1 MQGRYYLDILM
12 LKTEMQFK
20 GYSESTQNTYVK
32 TVEKFLLHSNKE
44 AIDIKK
50 QDVIDYLDRRLTEVS
65 VNSVLVELNAL
76 EFFFEQILGLEITES
91 IRKYKRHFKKKF
103 LLSQEQIEL
112 LINSVRL
119 RDKLIYQII
128 IETGEEADWIADIK
142 LQDVEYLGEKAF
154 LKGVEISSE
163 LARNLIKY
171 ADRYGLE
178 EELFELS
185 GQGIRAMN
193 RKNTKT
199 YLGEYYT
206 FKELRHSVAY
216 EMLKRGE
223 IERATKY
230 LKCQSPRVLRQYYR
244 SHGYDY

>member
-1 MQGRYYLDILM
+1 MKDRYYLDILM

-32 TVEKFLLHSNKE
+32 TVEKFLIHNNKE

-50 QDVIDYLDRRLTEVS
+50 QDVIDYLDGRLTEVS
-65 VNSVLVELNAL
+65 INSVLVELNAL
-76 EFFFEQILGLEITES
+76 EFFFEQVLGLEITES
-91 IRKYKRHFKKKF
+91 IRKYKRQFNKKI
-103 LLSQEQIEL
+103 LLSQDQIEL

-119 RDKLIYQII
+119 RDRLIYQII
-128 IETGEEADWIADIK
+128 IETGEEADWVADIK
-142 LQDVEYLGEKAF
+142 LQNIKYGEKAF
-154 LKGVEISSE
+154 LKGVKISSE
-163 LARNLIKY
+163 LARNLIRY

-185 GQGIRAMN
+185 AQGIRAMN
-193 RKNTKT
+193 RKNTKNL
-199 YLGEYYT
+199 LGEFHT
-206 FKELRHSVAY
+206 FKELRHAIAY

-244 SHGYDY
+244 GHGYDY